1 MILLYG
7 CLKCTLLEDDKLPK
21 CRNLQSA
28 LQSTHL
34 KHTCRVHLQSCK
46 DMMNETHMKESLKSY
61 ITPDT
66 WSCMTTEGYLCYNV
80 LVINLHLSP
89 VGDAGHRSTT
99 FLLPWK

>member
-46 DMMNETHMKESLKSY
+46 DMMNETHMKES
-61 ITPDT
+61 DT
-66 WSCMTTEGYLCYNV
+66 WSCMTTEGCLCYSV

-89 VGDAGHRSTT
+89 VRDAGHRSTT